1 MRTHRVAVLGFDG
14 MAPFELGV
22 ITEVFALP
30 RPELEVDWWYSFV
43 LCAERPGPLSAV
55 GGFTIEAPSGL
66 EALSRADTVFLPGTA
81 DVHLDPSEP
90 VIRALQSAHHRGARI
105 VSICSGAFVL
115 AATGLL
121 DGLSAATHWRYAD
134 LLARRFPRI
143 SVDSRVLYVD
153 SGRIVTSAGTAA
165 GIDACLH
172 VVRRDHGAGVANQV
186 ARRMVVA
193 PHRDGGQAQFI
204 EAPVAESVL
213 DDPVGAALIYA
224 GERIA
229 ERHSLA
235 SLAHVAHLSPR
246 QFSRR
251 FQAATG
257 MSPMQWLIAQRV
269 RTSLQLLERDEVA
282 VESVGRAVG
291 FATPAAYRRHFRR
304 LIGVS
309 PAAYRAQF
317 RDRQAFDGATA

>member
-1 MRTHRVAVLGFDG
+1 MQTHRVAVLGYEG

-22 ITEVFALP
+22 IAEVFALP

-43 LCAERPGPLSAV
+43 LCAEQPGRLSAV
-55 GGFTIEAPSGL
+55 GGFAIEAPAGL
-66 EALSRADTVFLPGTA
+66 EGLRRADTIFLPGTA
-81 DVHLDPSEP
+81 DVHSDPP
-90 VIRALQSAHHRGARI
+90 DRVIRALQSAHRRGARL

-115 AATGLL
+115 AAAGLL
-121 DGLSAATHWRYAD
+121 DGGTAATHWRYAD
-134 LLARRFPRI
+134 ILARRFPNV
-143 SVDSRVLYVD
+143 SVDDRVLYID
-153 SGRIVTSAGTAA
+153 SGRVLTSAGTAA
-165 GIDACLH
+165 GIDVCLH
-172 VVRRDHGAGVANQV
+172 IVRKDHGARIANQV

-204 EAPVAESVL
+204 EAPVAENTL
-213 DDPVGAALIYA
+213 DDPVGAALSYA
-224 GERIA
+224 SERIG

-235 SLAHVAHLSPR
+235 SLAQTAHLSPR

-257 MSPMQWLIAQRV
+257 TSPMQWLIAQRV
-269 RTSLQLLERDEVA
+269 QTSLQLLEGDEID
-282 VESVGRAVG
+282 VESVGRTVG

-304 LIGVS
+304 RIGMS

-317 RDRQAFDGATA
+317 RRDKRFESAIA

>member
-1 MRTHRVAVLGFDG
+1 MTPHRVAVLGYEG

-30 RPELEVDWWYSFV
+30 RPDLDVDWWYSFV
-43 LCAERPGPLSAV
+43 LCAERPGPLSVV
-55 GGFTIEAPSGL
+55 GGFTIEAPAGL
-66 EALSRADTVFLPGTA
+66 EALRRADTIFLPGTA
-81 DVHLDPSEP
+81 DVHLDPPQP
-90 VIRALQSAHHRGARI
+90 VIRALQSAHRRGARI

-121 DGLSAATHWRYAD
+121 DGMSAATHWRYAD
-134 LLARRFPRI
+134 LLARRFPNV

-153 SGRIVTSAGTAA
+153 SGRILTSAGTAA
-165 GIDACLH
+165 GIDACLYI
-172 VVRRDHGAGVANQV
+172 VRKDHGAGVANQI

-204 EAPVAESVL
+204 EAPVPEGGP
-213 DDPVGAALIYA
+213 DDPVGAALAYA
-224 GERIA
+224 SERIA
-229 ERHSLA
+229 ARHTLA
-235 SLAHVAHLSPR
+235 SLARVAHLSPR

-251 FQAATG
+251 FHTATG
-257 MSPMQWLIAQRV
+257 MSPLQWLIAQRV
-269 RTSLQLLERDEVA
+269 RASLELLEQGEINI
-282 VESVGRAVG
+282 ESVGRSVG

-317 RDRQAFDGATA
+317 RSTE